1 MSYEDHDKCRDREY
15 DLMEEIKRL
24 RGQITYLQEELASTE
39 DLLREA
45 QDKLAEYDEGFM

>member
-1 MSYEDHDKCRDREY
+1 MSCEDHSECRDREF
-15 DLMEEIKRL
+15 DLNEEIKRL
-24 RGQITYLQEELASTE
+24 RGQITYLQEELAFTE